1 MVIKN
6 SFITS
11 ADKYLYGLSKLARY
25 DFRTLQD
32 LFLLSVIG
40 TIKDMACWYEVCQK
54 DVDRLSELER
64 CIIINNTDLELY
76 EAEDNTLYTNVNTA
90 QTIFNWQRN
99 FDREDIRTI
108 DDIVDMV
115 ILMEDSTLSE
125 LEQGEG
131 NLILLEEYGK

>member
-40 TIKDMACWYEVCQK
+40 TMKDMACWYEVDQK
-54 DVDRLSELER
+54 SIDHLSELEK

-76 EAEDNTLYTNVNTA
+76 EAEDTTLYTNVNTA

-99 FDREDIRTI
+99 FDREGVQII
-108 DDIVDMV
+108 DDPADEVM
-115 ILMEDSTLSE
+115 LMEDNTLSE
-125 LEQGEG
+125 LEQGNG